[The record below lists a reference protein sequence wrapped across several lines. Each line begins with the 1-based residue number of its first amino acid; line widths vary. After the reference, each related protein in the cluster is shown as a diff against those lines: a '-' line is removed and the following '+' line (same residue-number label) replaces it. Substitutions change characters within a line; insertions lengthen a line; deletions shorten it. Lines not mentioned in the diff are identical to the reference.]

1 MHILD
6 VHENALKQLNLLKGL
21 KFKINRVTLAKLYK
35 SLVRPLMEYTDVVWD
50 GCPGSVIVICLN
62 LSSMNQLKRSLVLW
76 GYYSRRRLLDVLAW
90 EDLKIRRSMHK
101 LILFF
106 KIINKLTPDYL
117 SDLLPPTI

>member
-1 MHILD
+1 M
-6 VHENALKQLNLLKGL
+6 
-21 KFKINRVTLAKLYK
+21 LAKLYK

-76 GYYSRRRLLDVLAW
+76 GYYSRRRSLDELAW
-90 EDLKIRRSMHK
+90 EDLITRRSMLK

-117 SDLLPPTI
+117 SDLLPPTTRQRSGLSLRSAYNLTLFPCRTEGYKKS